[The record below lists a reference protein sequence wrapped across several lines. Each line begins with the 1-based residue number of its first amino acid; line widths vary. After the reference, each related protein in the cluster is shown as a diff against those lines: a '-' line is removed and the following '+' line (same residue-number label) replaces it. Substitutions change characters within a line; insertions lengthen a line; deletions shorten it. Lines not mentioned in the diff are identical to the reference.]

1 MTKRIFRSIA
11 LVALAVFLA
20 AMTLIHGVLYSYF
33 SRVQRQ
39 QLRTEVLLT
48 AQGIS
53 IGGED
58 YLKGLG
64 SQGFR
69 ITWVAEDGSVLFD
82 TDSDAAFMANHLERE
97 EIRQALSIGY
107 GESSRYSETIMQ
119 RQFYAAQRLDDGTV
133 VRVSRAQSTALYL
146 LLGMA
151 PPMAMVIFLALLLSL
166 ILARRVSAM
175 TVEPLNHLDLEDP
188 LSNENC
194 DELSPL
200 LHRISTQQR
209 QLRAQEET
217 LLRRQQEFDT
227 VTTNMSEGLV
237 LLDPRGTVLSINHAA
252 RGILSA
258 GEDAVGRDLLTL
270 ERSLSLQD
278 LLSAALT
285 GQHTEQLVRL
295 GGRDYQ
301 MDASPV
307 LSGESVSGAVLLI
320 IDVTEKL
327 GAEQMRREFTANVSH
342 ELRTPLHTIS
352 GSAELLCSGLVRAED
367 VEQFHRGIYTE
378 SQRMI
383 RLVEDIINL
392 SRLDEGAQDM
402 ERRDVDL
409 FALAQEILS
418 ALAETADRAGVTLTL
433 TGASAPL
440 HGIPQLLSGI
450 LSNLCSNSVKYNRPG
465 GYVTVDVRPA
475 PTQVILTVADNGI
488 GIPAEHQSRV
498 FERFYRVDKSRSKA
512 VGGTGLGL
520 SIVKHAA
527 MIHNAKIDLSST
539 PGEGTVITVSFP
551 LSPPTLLKED

>member
-48 AQGIS
+48 AQGIA

-58 YLKGLG
+58 YLRGLD

-69 ITWVAEDGSVLFD
+69 ITWVAGDGSVLFD
-82 TDSDAAFMANHLERE
+82 TNGDAASMANHLERE
-97 EIRQALSIGY
+97 EIRQALTIGF
-107 GESSRYSETIMQ
+107 GESSRYSETMME

-133 VRVSRAQSTALYL
+133 VRISRAQSTALYL

-151 PPMAMVIFLALLLSL
+151 APMAMVILLALLLSL

-175 TVEPLNHLDLEDP
+175 TVEPLNHLDLEEP

-200 LHRISTQQR
+200 LHRIASQQR

-217 LLRRQQEFDT
+217 LLLRQQEFDA
-227 VTTNMSEGLV
+227 VTTSMSEGLV

-252 RGILSA
+252 RRILSA
-258 GEDAVGRDLLTL
+258 GEAAVGRDLLTL
-270 ERSLSLQD
+270 DRSLSLQD

-307 LSGESVSGAVLLI
+307 RSGEAVSGAVLLI

-327 GAEQMRREFTANVSH
+327 SAEQMRREFTANVSH
-342 ELRTPLHTIS
+342 ELRTPLHAIS

-367 VEQFHRGIYTE
+367 VEQFHHRIYTE

-392 SRLDEGAQDM
+392 SRLDEGGRDM
-402 ERRDVDL
+402 ERREVDL
-409 FALAQEILS
+409 FVLAQETVS
-418 ALAETADRAGVTLTL
+418 ALAETAAHTDVTLTL
-433 TGASAPL
+433 TGTSAPL

-450 LSNLCSNSVKYNRPG
+450 LTNLCDNAIKYNRPG
-465 GYVTVDVRPA
+465 GTLTVDIRSTPA
-475 PTQVILTVADNGI
+475 EVILSVADSGI
-488 GIPAEHQSRV
+488 GIPPEHQSRV

-527 MIHNAKIDLSST
+527 MIHDAKIDLSST
-539 PGEGTVITVSFP
+539 PGEGTTVTIHFP
-551 LSPPTLLKED
+551 YMTDSPKED